1 MTFLLSAVKLQS
13 RAKSADIGRMEWL
26 FSSVRRG
33 GPLGFLTL
41 LAMSSAPT
49 TAVSSPVGGP
59 DPPEVTRRLVHRF
72 DFEDIQ
78 KADWSHVFEQAH
90 GLPPQDR
97 FFTANVDELRR
108 SDGDWSLRIDILGG
122 SVSYRTRPEVVL
134 PASVDSRFHFAG
146 DVRTTGLENAAAR
159 LEVRLVDG
167 DLLDRSHAA
176 GMPDAVEAAT
186 IDRFVSETVRTA
198 DAWTNLVVDV
208 DTSSPECRV
217 VGEDLRFVVAM
228 QVVQPGFDE
237 RSSGRRTTGHEPR
250 IEDVS
255 GTVWFDGLAI
265 WQLPWIDFRTVA
277 DAGIVR
283 LPAPVDLR
291 IAIDDPIDPVPSVTL
306 EIHDL
311 DGAVVERRSIRALSS
326 GRPVVASVRPDR
338 PGWYRARIVVEAG
351 GGAATER
358 TLEFLV
364 LPEDRER
371 RRHAAPRLGYALSD
385 WRVADLPTT
394 ADVLDELDPGL
405 VEFSIWPAGNDEIGS
420 TDAIGSLKSTL
431 ARQRSHYREPVLAI
445 DRIHGGL
452 ADAVRIAPTEV
463 RAAVL
468 GDDSLVRDSL
478 ESWFDRFGT
487 IVDRWRIP
495 GSVRSGREPVALRE
509 LMQALIADPVLS
521 VDVSPGGWSPS
532 WADERYVIAT
542 DDLSAVAMTD
552 LLDEAGTDAG
562 SIRITPPPV
571 IWRPRDRVDAMA
583 RRLLAAWRSGAEQLI
598 LPWDATHGP
607 DPAMLASTGLAPAIA
622 GRRFGG
628 VVPTNPTA
636 HCWIAIDERSAEFVV
651 WSDRLDQTEVV
662 RLPVGVDRVELID
675 LDGVVRPA
683 MATEGMLDVEVGST
697 PVRVR
702 GISRLA
708 ARLVAGLHFEASGVD
723 LAAGPG
729 TVDLI
734 VENPGEVAMEG
745 RLDIEA
751 PRGWSIEPRTPR
763 FRAAAGESA
772 RIPLEIR
779 WATPPVPGDVRLPIR
794 ITAESEERIGVDL
807 DVPLR
812 IRNDVLEIRT
822 DWALTTSAMDG
833 RQGVV
838 VSAEVINHGD
848 RPLDLQLEAVAWH
861 TGRER
866 RPISSLGPGE
876 RAVRRFHFKRTLER
890 LAGTDIRVVI
900 TEIGGP
906 LGVTTLIPI
915 SGGSR
920 VLDTALVGE

>member
-1 MTFLLSAVKLQS
+1 
-13 RAKSADIGRMEWL
+13 MEWL

-33 GPLGFLTL
+33 GLLGFLVL
-41 LAMSSAPT
+41 LVMSSAPT
-49 TAVSSPVGGP
+49 TAVTSPIDGS
-59 DPPEVTRRLVHRF
+59 DPPAVTRRLIHRF

-97 FFTANVDELRR
+97 FFTANVDDLRR

-146 DVRTTGLENAAAR
+146 DVRTTGLDNAAAR

-167 DLLDRSHAA
+167 DLLDRSHEA
-176 GMPDAVEAAT
+176 GMSDAVESAT
-186 IDRFVSETVRTA
+186 VERFVSEPVRTA
-198 DAWTNLVVDV
+198 GDWTNLVVDV
-208 DTSSPECRV
+208 DTSSPECRA

-237 RSSGRRTTGHEPR
+237 KSAGGRPAGRTPR

-265 WQLPWIDFRTVA
+265 WQLPWIDFGTVA

-311 DGAVVERRSIRALSS
+311 DDTLVDRRSIRALSS

-338 PGWYRARIVVEAG
+338 PGWYRAKILVEGG

-358 TLEFLV
+358 TLNFLV
-364 LPEDRER
+364 LPEKRER
-371 RRHAAPRLGYALSD
+371 RRNGTPRLGYAMSD
-385 WRVADLPTT
+385 WRVADLPRI
-394 ADVLDELDPGL
+394 ADVLDELNPGI
-405 VEFSIWPAGNDEIGS
+405 VEFSIWPAGNDGIGS
-420 TDAIGSLKSTL
+420 TDAIASLKSTL
-431 ARQRSHYREPVLAI
+431 SRQRSNYREPVLAI
-445 DRIHGGL
+445 ERIHGGL
-452 ADAVRIAPTEV
+452 AEAARIAPTEV

-495 GSVRSGREPVALRE
+495 GTVRSAGEPVALRE
-509 LMQALIADPVLS
+509 LMQVLIADPVLS
-521 VDVSPGGWSPS
+521 VDRTPGGWAPT
-532 WADERYVIAT
+532 WADEPYVLAT
-542 DDLSAVAMTD
+542 EDLSAAAMTG
-552 LLDEAGTDAG
+552 LFSDADGVSG
-562 SIRITPPPV
+562 SIRIAPPPV
-571 IWRPRDRVDAMA
+571 AWRPRDRVDAMA
-583 RRLLAAWRSGAEQLI
+583 RRLLAAWRGGAGQLI
-598 LPWDATHGP
+598 LPWNANRGP
-607 DPAMLASTGLAPAIA
+607 DPAMLAWTGLAPAIA

-628 VVPTNPTA
+628 VVPTNSTA
-636 HCWIAIDERSAEFVV
+636 HCWIATDGRTAEFVV
-651 WSDRLDQTEVV
+651 WSDRLDETEVV
-662 RLPVGVDRVELID
+662 RLPVGVDRVELVD
-675 LDGVVRPA
+675 LGGVVRPV
-683 MATEGMLDVEVGST
+683 MATGGMLDLEVGST
-697 PVRVR
+697 PIRVR

-708 ARLVAGLHFEASGVD
+708 ADLVAGLHFERSGVD

-729 TVDLI
+729 TVELI
-734 VENPGEVAMEG
+734 VENPRDVAMEG
-745 RLDIEA
+745 RLAIEA
-751 PRGWSIEPRTPR
+751 PRGWSIEPREPR
-763 FRAAAGESA
+763 IRAAAGESA
-772 RIPLEIR
+772 RIPIEIR
-779 WATPPVPGDVRLPIR
+779 WATPPVPGEIR
-794 ITAESEERIGVDL
+794 IPVRFAIESEERIGVDVDL
-807 DVPLR
+807 PLR

-822 DWALTTSAMDG
+822 DWALTTSAVDG

-838 VSAEVINHGD
+838 VSAEVINHGV

-866 RPISSLGPGE
+866 RPISSLAPGE
-876 RAVRRFHFKRTLER
+876 RAVRRFHFKRSLER

-906 LGVTTLIPI
+906 LGVTTLIPV

>member
-1 MTFLLSAVKLQS
+1 M
-13 RAKSADIGRMEWL
+13 DWL
-26 FSSVRRG
+26 FSSVRRAG
-33 GPLGFLTL
+33 LLGFLTL
-41 LAMSSAPT
+41 LTMSSAPT
-49 TAVSSPVGGP
+49 TAVASPAGGS
-59 DPPEVTRRLVHRF
+59 DPPAVTRRLVHRF

-97 FFTANVDELRR
+97 FFTANVDDLRR
-108 SDGDWSLRIDILGG
+108 ADGDWSLRIDILGG

-146 DVRTTGLENAAAR
+146 DVRTTGLDNAAAR

-176 GMPDAVEAAT
+176 GMSDAVESAT
-186 IDRFVSETVRTA
+186 IETFVSEPVRTA

-208 DTSSPECRV
+208 DTSSPECRA

-237 RSSGRRTTGHEPR
+237 GSAGRRPTGREPR

-265 WQLPWIDFRTVA
+265 WQLPWIDFGTVG

-283 LPAPVDLR
+283 LPAPVELR
-291 IAIDDPIDPVPSVTL
+291 IAIDDPIDPVPAVTL
-306 EIHDL
+306 EIRDL
-311 DGAVVERRSIRALSS
+311 DDTLVERRAIRALSS
-326 GRPVVASVRPDR
+326 GRPVVASVRPGR
-338 PGWYRARIVVEAG
+338 PGWYRAKIAVEGG
-351 GGAATER
+351 GGAAAER
-358 TLEFLV
+358 TLKFLV
-364 LPEDRER
+364 LPDARER
-371 RRHAAPRLGYALSD
+371 RRKGSPRLGYAMSD
-385 WRVADLPTT
+385 WRVGDLSRL
-394 ADVLDELDPGL
+394 ADVLDELDPGI
-405 VEFSIWPAGNDEIGS
+405 VEFSIWPVGNDEIGS
-420 TDAIGSLKSTL
+420 TDAITSLKSIL
-431 ARQRSHYREPVLAI
+431 ARQRSNYREPVLAI

-452 ADAVRIAPTEV
+452 ADAARIAPTEV

-468 GDDSLVRDSL
+468 GEDSLVRDSL

-495 GSVRSGREPVALRE
+495 GGVRSGREPVALRE
-509 LMQALIADPVLS
+509 LMQVLIADPVLS
-521 VDVSPGGWSPS
+521 VDRTPGGWSPP
-532 WADERYVIAT
+532 WADEPYLLAT
-542 DDLSAVAMTD
+542 DDLSASAMTD
-552 LLDEAGTDAG
+552 LFDDDGAMAG
-562 SIRITPPPV
+562 SVRIAPPPDA
-571 IWRPRDRVDAMA
+571 WRPRDRVDAMA
-583 RRLLAAWRSGAEQLI
+583 RRLLAAWRGGAGQLI
-598 LPWDATHGP
+598 LPWDATRGP

-628 VVPTNPTA
+628 VVPTSSTA
-636 HCWIAIDERSAEFVV
+636 HCWIATDDRTAEFVV
-651 WSDRLDQTEVV
+651 WSDRVDQMEAL
-662 RLPVGVDRVELID
+662 RLPVGVDRVELVD
-675 LDGVVRPA
+675 LDGVVRPV
-683 MATEGMLDVEVGST
+683 MATGGMLDVEVGST
-697 PVRVR
+697 PIRVR
-702 GISRLA
+702 GISRLTA
-708 ARLVAGLHFEASGVD
+708 NFIAGLQFDTSGVD
-723 LAAGPG
+723 LAVGPG
-729 TVDLI
+729 TVELI
-734 VENPGEVAMEG
+734 VENPGDVAMEG
-745 RLDIEA
+745 RLAIEA
-751 PRGWSIEPRTPR
+751 PRGWSIEPREPR
-763 FRAAAGESA
+763 IRAAAGGSA

-779 WATPPVPGDVRLPIR
+779 WTTPPVPGEIRLPIR
-794 ITAESEERIGVDL
+794 IAVESEERIGVEVE
-807 DVPLR
+807 VPLR

-822 DWALTTSAMDG
+822 DWALTTSAVDG

-876 RAVRRFHFKRTLER
+876 RAVRRFHFKRSLER

-906 LGVTTLIPI
+906 LGVTTLIPV

-920 VLDTALVGE
+920 VLDTALVDE

>member
-1 MTFLLSAVKLQS
+1 M
-13 RAKSADIGRMEWL
+13 DWL

-33 GPLGFLTL
+33 GSLGLLAL

-49 TAVSSPVGGP
+49 TAVTSSIGGS

-72 DFEDIQ
+72 DFEDIR
-78 KADWSHVFEQAH
+78 KADWSHAFEQAH

-97 FFTANVDELRR
+97 FFTANVDDLRR
-108 SDGDWSLRIDILGG
+108 SGGDWSLRIDILGG

-134 PASVDSRFHFAG
+134 PASVDSRFHFSG
-146 DVRTTGLENAAAR
+146 DVRTKGLVHAAAR

-176 GMPDAVEAAT
+176 GMSDAVETAT
-186 IDRFVSETVRTA
+186 IDRFVSEPVRTA
-198 DAWTNLVVDV
+198 DAWKNLVVDV
-208 DTSSPECRV
+208 DTSSPECRA
-217 VGEDLRFVVAM
+217 VGDDLRFVVAM

-237 RSSGRRTTGHEPR
+237 DTTGRRAAGREPR
-250 IEDVS
+250 IEDVA

-265 WQLPWIDFRTVA
+265 WQLPWIDFGTVA

-311 DGAVVERRSIRALSS
+311 DDALVERRSIRALSS
-326 GRPVVASVRPDR
+326 GRPVVASVRPER

-358 TLEFLV
+358 NLEFLV

-371 RRHAAPRLGYALSD
+371 RRHRAPRLGYAMSD
-385 WRVADLPTT
+385 WSVADLPMI
-394 ADVLDELDPGL
+394 ADVLDELDPGM
-405 VEFSIWPAGNDEIGS
+405 VEFSIWPAANDEIGS
-420 TDAIGSLKSTL
+420 TDAIGPLKSTL
-431 ARQRSHYREPVLAI
+431 ARQRASYREPVLAI
-445 DRIHGGL
+445 DRIHVGL
-452 ADAVRIAPTEV
+452 ADAARIAPTEV

-468 GDDSLVRDSL
+468 GEESLVRDSL

-495 GSVRSGREPVALRE
+495 GSVRAGREPAALRE
-509 LMQALIADPVLS
+509 LMQSLIADPVLS
-521 VDVSPGGWSPS
+521 VDESPGGSTPS
-532 WADERYVIAT
+532 WADEPYVVAT
-542 DDLSAVAMTD
+542 DDLSASAMTN
-552 LLDEAGTDAG
+552 LLDDAG
-562 SIRITPPPV
+562 AATGSILIAPPPV
-571 IWRPRDRVDAMA
+571 TWRARDRVDAMA
-583 RRLLAAWRSGAEQLI
+583 RRLLAAWRTGAEQLI
-598 LPWDATHGP
+598 LPWDANRGP
-607 DPAMLASTGLAPAIA
+607 DPAMLASTGLAPAVG

-628 VVPTNPTA
+628 VVPTSPTA
-636 HCWIAIDERSAEFVV
+636 HAWIAMDDRSAEFLV
-651 WSDRLDQTEVV
+651 WSDRVDQTEVV
-662 RLPVGVDRVELID
+662 RLPVGVDRVELIG
-675 LDGVVRPA
+675 LDGVVRPMVA
-683 MATEGMLDVEVGST
+683 NDGMLDVEVGST
-697 PVRVR
+697 PVRLR
-702 GISRLA
+702 GVSRLA
-708 ARLVAGLHFEASGVD
+708 ARLVAGLHFEAGGVD

-734 VENPGEVAMEG
+734 VENPGSVAMEG
-745 RLDIEA
+745 RLAIEA
-751 PRGWSIEPRTPR
+751 PRGWSIEPREPR
-763 FRAAAGESA
+763 IRAGAGESV

-779 WATPPVPGDVRLPIR
+779 WATPPVPGEMGLPIR
-794 ITAESEERIGVDL
+794 IALESEERIEVEVE
-807 DVPLR
+807 VPLR
-812 IRNDVLEIRT
+812 IRNDDLEIRT

-866 RPISSLGPGE
+866 RPISALGPGE
-876 RAVRRFHFKRTLER
+876 RAIRRFHFKRSLER
-890 LAGTDIRVVI
+890 LAGTDIRIVI

-915 SGGSR
+915 SGGGR